1 MSPGKFAS
9 VLFEAKMI
17 SLNVFAKPIICS
29 IWTSLLDIFL
39 SPYTFFLTSY
49 FFSLKNCWNMNCDI
63 WSSYVGDRSDTSPLF
78 EHPNNTATAFLFI
91 CRTSK
96 IIVSGWWNLITKSLC
111 GLKANSIHCLDLTFI
126 QNTNLHYLDGPQSV
140 MCIV

>member
-17 SLNVFAKPIICS
+17 ILNVFAKPITCS
-29 IWTSLLDIFL
+29 IWTSLLDIFPSL
-39 SPYTFFLTSY
+39 YNFFQRSY
-49 FFSLKNCWNMNCDI
+49 FFSLNNCWNVNCDI
-63 WSSYVGDRSDTSPLF
+63 WSSYAGDRSDTSPLV

-96 IIVSGWWNLITKSLC
+96 IIVSGWWNLISTRWTKNIKKTTKSLC
-111 GLKANSIHCLDLTFI
+111 GLKANSFHCLDLTFI
-126 QNTNLHYLDGPQSV
+126 QNTNLH
-140 MCIV
+140 